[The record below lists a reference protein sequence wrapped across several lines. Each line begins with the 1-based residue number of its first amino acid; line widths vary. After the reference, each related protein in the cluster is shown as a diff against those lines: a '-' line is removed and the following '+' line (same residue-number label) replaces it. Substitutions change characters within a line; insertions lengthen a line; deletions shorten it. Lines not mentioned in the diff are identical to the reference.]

1 MLANVKLAKHEVG
14 HRIAVVRLEKLTG
27 RYPGVLRVMEFHLLA
42 VVVVA
47 TTFLKLNG
55 LSQFSDLM
63 FLAQKVATFKTFGWV
78 RRPVKPVVNEFS
90 LQQLI

>member
-1 MLANVKLAKHEVG
+1 VLPHIELAKHEVG
-14 HRIAVVRLEKLTG
+14 HRVAVVRLEKLTG

-42 VVVVA
+42 VVVVT

-63 FLAQKVATFKTFGWV
+63 LLAQKVATLKTFGWI
-78 RRPVKPVVNEFS
+78 RSPIEPIVNEFS